1 MHIQDLLLAWGRGK
15 AMNNA
20 TNGYPAQTP
29 FSRLAGAG
37 DIGTAP
43 LPDDEHIRIYAAVS
57 SLKVRKGEHY
67 KVIKCAYVKSMK
79 DHQIARRLKCSRSH
93 ARDTRLQAEH
103 WLEGRLDTG
112 LHC

>member
-1 MHIQDLLLAWGRGK
+1 MQIQDLLIAWGRGK

-20 TNGYPAQTP
+20 ENGYPCQTP

-43 LPDDEHIRIYAAVS
+43 LSDDDHIRIDAAVS
-57 SLKVRKGEHY
+57 GLKVRKIDHY

-79 DHQIARRLKCSRSH
+79 DHQIAKRLKCSRSH

-103 WLEGRLDTG
+103 WLEGKLE
-112 LHC
+112 